1 MLEDSTVTH
10 RFRFSSTLPLA
21 LFLGALAALTAI
33 PVSAAGIALVTD
45 VVGDATF
52 VAPPAEPLKLL
63 GELNAGVEV
72 AVSDRAQL
80 IVFYLAE
87 GAEYTL
93 NGPGQYRILA
103 KGPQPLR
110 GAPPPQR
117 KVTAIA
123 YKDLRLKT
131 DRVAQGGMIMRGD
144 AILANPILANP
155 VNEVVLDG
163 DAVFRWRSF
172 APEASYQFELVDQ
185 AGTLLLTSETRD
197 TEIRLPPSLRLAP
210 GHTYYWALR
219 GRDAAGKTFYR
230 AAEFRVADAAL
241 RRRIEAAQ
249 PKPDAPFSERVLFA
263 ALLEEAGM
271 KTSAQAQRRTLAAER
286 PVAWADAR

>member
-1 MLEDSTVTH
+1 MLENMTMTH
-10 RFRFSSTLPLA
+10 RLRLCSTLPFA
-21 LFLGALAALTAI
+21 FFLGALAALTAI
-33 PVSAAGIALVTD
+33 SVSAAGIALVTD
-45 VVGDATF
+45 VVGDASF
-52 VAPPAEPLKLL
+52 VAAPAEPLKLL

-87 GAEYTL
+87 GVEYTL

-103 KGPQPLR
+103 KGPEPLR

-117 KVTAIA
+117 KVTAAA
-123 YKDLRLKT
+123 YKELRLKT
-131 DRVAQGGMIMRGD
+131 DRVAPGGMIMRGD
-144 AILANPILANP
+144 SILAHP

-163 DAVFRWRSF
+163 EAPFRWRPF

-185 AGTLLLTSETRD
+185 AGMLVLKSETRE
-197 TEIRLPPSLRLAP
+197 TEIRLPPSLTLAP

-219 GRDAAGKTFYR
+219 GRDAAGHTFYA
-230 AAEFRVADAAL
+230 AAEFHVADAAL
-241 RRRIEAAQ
+241 RRRIETAQ